1 MPVAANLNDAS
12 SAAALDA
19 LRRAIREGGEWA
31 EQRVVT
37 RLLHALELTGGARHR
52 AVARAVA
59 LVEGARA
66 RRDERPFLDAFL
78 QEFGLSNQEGIA
90 LMCIAEALLRIPD
103 DATADRLIA
112 EKLATG
118 DWSSHAGKSESLFVN
133 ASTWGLMLTG
143 GILELDPSIKTDTT
157 GWMRKFTRKAGEPVV
172 RLAVRRAMRIIGGEF
187 VVGRSIEEALAR
199 SAREPDIA
207 LCSFDMLGE
216 GARTLK
222 DAQRYLE
229 SYEHAID
236 VIGAAAAGRA
246 PEESSS
252 ISIKLSA
259 LEPRYTLLQRGRVMQ
274 RLVPVAAALARRA
287 AALGIQLT
295 IDAEEADR
303 LDLSLDVM
311 EALARDQATRHWPGL
326 GLAVQAYGKR
336 ALGVIDWVAATARSC
351 GRRMSVRLVKG
362 AYWDSEIKRAQ
373 ERGLDGYPVFTRKL
387 TTDVSYL
394 ACIGRLFGHADVI
407 YPQFATHNA
416 HSIASVLELAPAGAD
431 YEFQRL
437 HGMGRLLFA
446 EASRQIAGFPR
457 VRVYAPVGEHKDL
470 LAYLV
475 RRLLE
480 NGANTS
486 FVNRFMDEQVPVA
499 EIVRDPISEIE
510 RLESYAH
517 PRLPLPSTLYP
528 DRRNSSG
535 IDLGSPPEIE
545 TLRKQV
551 AKHRSVQPA
560 AVPVAGPIINGV
572 LLPGSL
578 HPVTNP
584 ADRRDQVGRSRDASP
599 AEIAMAFE
607 AGAAA
612 QPAWNL
618 CGGDARAAL
627 LDKASDLLEANRADF
642 HELLVSEAGKT
653 ITDAVAEVREAVD
666 FCRYYAARARA
677 QFSAPV
683 RLAGPTGES
692 NELSL
697 HGRGVF
703 ACISP
708 WNFPLAIFAGQ
719 VTAALAAGNTVVA
732 KPAEP
737 TPLIAARFVRL
748 LHEAGVPPPAVHLVP
763 AAGRQFGEAAFAH
776 GALAGVAMT
785 GSTAT
790 ALTINRSLAARGGA
804 IVPLIAETGGM
815 NAMIVD
821 STALPE
827 QVVDDAVTS
836 AFMSAGQRCSALRLL
851 FLQDDIADQV
861 VDMIAGAM
869 DELIIGDPADLATDL
884 GPVITAA
891 AVEGLARHVARMRA
905 QARII
910 KACTL
915 GDAHAHG
922 SFFAPHLIEL
932 TSAAQL
938 TREEF
943 GPILHVVRYRAAD
956 IPKVLQAIRASN
968 YGLTLGVQTRLDSF
982 WRQVFEQLGVGNTYV
997 NRNMIGA
1004 VVGVQPFGGTG
1015 LSGTGP
1021 KAGGPHYLGRFAN
1034 ERTLTVNTTATGGNA
1049 ALLNLGN

>member
-1 MPVAANLNDAS
+1 MAAHLNEPQPP
-12 SAAALDA
+12 ALDA
-19 LRRAIREGGEWA
+19 LRQAIREHGEWPENRA
-31 EQRVVT
+31 VT

-52 AVARAVA
+52 AVATAMA

-143 GILELDPSIKTDTT
+143 GILELDPTIKMDTT
-157 GWMRKFTRKAGEPVV
+157 GWMRKFTRKAGEPLV

-199 SAREPDIA
+199 SAREPDVA

-216 GARTLK
+216 GARTQQ
-222 DAQRYLE
+222 DGQRYLK

-236 VIGAAAAGRA
+236 VIGAAAAGRPA
-246 PEESSS
+246 QEASS

-259 LEPRYTLLQRGRVMQ
+259 LESRYSLLQRERVMQ
-274 RLVPVAAALARRA
+274 RLVPLVTALVRRA
-287 AALGIQLT
+287 AELGIQLT
-295 IDAEEADR
+295 IDAEEGDR
-303 LDLSLDVM
+303 LDLSLDVI
-311 EALARDQATRHWPGL
+311 EALAKDPVTQHWTGL

-336 ALGVIDWVAATARSC
+336 ALEVIDWVAATARTY
-351 GRRMSVRLVKG
+351 GRRMTVRLVKG
-362 AYWDSEIKRAQ
+362 AYWDTEIKRAQ
-373 ERGLDGYPVFTRKL
+373 ERGLDGYPVYTRKL

-394 ACIGRLFGHADVI
+394 ACAGRLFSHTDVI

-416 HSIASVLELAPAGAD
+416 HSIAAVLELAPAGAD

-437 HGMGRLLFA
+437 HGMGRLLYA
-446 EASRQIAGFPR
+446 EAARQIPNFPR
-457 VRVYAPVGEHKDL
+457 VRIYAPVGEHKDL

-517 PRLPLPSTLYP
+517 ARLPTPQTLYP
-528 DRRNSSG
+528 DRRNSRG
-535 IDLGSPPEIE
+535 IDLGNPPDIE
-545 TLRKQV
+545 ALRKEISTRR
-551 AKHRSVQPA
+551 ATKPI
-560 AVPVAGPIINGV
+560 AGPIINGI
-572 LLPGSL
+572 LLPGST

-584 ADRRDQVGRSRDASP
+584 ADRREQVGSTRDATA
-599 AEIAMAFE
+599 AEIAMAFD

-612 QPAWNL
+612 QPAWDSS
-618 CGGDARAAL
+618 GGDARARIL
-627 LDKASDLLEANRADF
+627 EKASDLLEANRADF
-642 HELLVSEAGKT
+642 HELLVREAGKNLS
-653 ITDAVAEVREAVD
+653 DAISEVREAVD
-666 FCRYYAARARA
+666 FCRYYAVQARA
-677 QFSAPV
+677 QFSAPA
-683 RLAGPTGES
+683 RLTGPTGEL

-719 VTAALAAGNTVVA
+719 VTAALAAGNAVVA

-748 LHEAGVPPPAVHLVP
+748 LHEAGVPPQAVHLVP
-763 AAGRQFGEAAFAH
+763 TPGRLFGEVAFAH
-776 GALAGVAMT
+776 AALAGVAMT

-804 IVPLIAETGGM
+804 IVPLIAETGGL

-827 QVVDDAVTS
+827 QVVDDVVSS

-861 VDMIAGAM
+861 VEMIAGAM
-869 DELIIGDPADLATDL
+869 DELIIGDPADVRTDL
-884 GPVITAA
+884 GPVITPAA
-891 AVEGLARHVARMRA
+891 ADGLAQHVLRMRKE
-905 QARII
+905 ARII
-910 KACTL
+910 RACSL
-915 GDAHAHG
+915 GEAHASG

-932 TSAAQL
+932 KSAAQL

-956 IPKVLQAIRASN
+956 ITEVLQAIRASH
-968 YGLTLGVQTRLDSF
+968 YGLTLGVQTRLESF
-982 WRQVFEQLGVGNTYV
+982 WREVFEQTSIGNTYV

-1021 KAGGPHYLGRFAN
+1021 KAGGPHYLARFAN

>member
-1 MPVAANLNDAS
+1 MAANLNEPS
-12 SAAALDA
+12 HPPALDA
-19 LRRAIREGGEWA
+19 LRRAIRDRGAWA
-31 EQRVVT
+31 EDRAVT

-52 AVARAVA
+52 AVAMAMA

-143 GILELDPSIKTDTT
+143 GILELDPAIKTDTT
-157 GWMRKFTRKAGEPVV
+157 GWMRKFTRKTGEPLV

-199 SAREPDIA
+199 SAREADVG

-216 GARTLK
+216 GARTQQ
-222 DAQRYLE
+222 DAQRYLK

-236 VIGAAAAGRA
+236 VIGAAAAGRPA
-246 PEESSS
+246 EESSS

-259 LEPRYTLLQRGRVMQ
+259 LESRYSLLQHERVMQ
-274 RLVPVAAALARRA
+274 RLVPLVKSLARRA
-287 AALGIQLT
+287 AGLGIQLT

-303 LDLSLDVM
+303 LDLSLDVI
-311 EALARDQATRHWPGL
+311 EALAKDPATRQWTGL

-336 ALGVIDWVAATARSC
+336 ALDVIDWVAATARTY

-373 ERGLDGYPVFTRKL
+373 ERGLEGFPVYTRKV

-394 ACIGRLFGHADVI
+394 ACVGRLFSHADVI

-416 HSIASVLELAPAGAD
+416 HSIASVLELAPPGAD

-437 HGMGRLLFA
+437 HGMGRLLYA
-446 EASRQIAGFPR
+446 EAARQVAKFPR

-517 PRLPLPSTLYP
+517 PRLPLPGALYA

-535 IDLGSPPEIE
+535 IDLGNPPDIE
-545 TLRKQV
+545 VLRREV
-551 AKHRSVQPA
+551 STRRPAKPA
-560 AVPVAGPIINGV
+560 LAVAGPIVNGV
-572 LLPGSL
+572 LLPGST

-584 ADRRDQVGRSRDASP
+584 ADRREQVGAVRDATP
-599 AEIAMAFE
+599 AEIAMAFD
-607 AGAAA
+607 ASAAA
-612 QPAWNL
+612 QPSWNL
-618 CGGDARAAL
+618 SGGDARAAT
-627 LDKASDLLEANRADF
+627 LDKASDLLEASRADF
-642 HELLVSEAGKT
+642 HELLVREAGKT
-653 ITDAVAEVREAVD
+653 ISDAIAEVREAVD
-666 FCRYYAARARA
+666 FCRYYAVRARE
-677 QFSAPV
+677 QFAYPK
-683 RLAGPTGES
+683 RLQGPTGES
-692 NELSL
+692 NDLSL

-703 ACISP
+703 TCISP

-737 TPLIAARFVRL
+737 TPLIAARFVKL
-748 LHEAGVPPPAVHLVP
+748 LHEAGVPREAVHLVP
-763 AAGRQFGEAAFAH
+763 ARGRLFGEVAFAH
-776 GALAGVAMT
+776 AALAGVAMT
-785 GSTAT
+785 GSTET
-790 ALTINRSLAARGGA
+790 ALTINRSLAARNGA
-804 IVPLIAETGGM
+804 IVPLIAETGGL

-827 QVVDDAVTS
+827 QVVDDVVSS

-851 FLQDDIADQV
+851 FLQEDIADQV
-861 VDMIAGAM
+861 LEMIAGAM
-869 DELIIGDPADLATDL
+869 DELIIGDPADLETDV
-884 GPVITAA
+884 GPVITPAA
-891 AVEGLARHVARMRA
+891 AEGLAQHVARMRKE
-905 QARII
+905 ARLI
-910 KACTL
+910 KACSL
-915 GDAHAHG
+915 GEAHAHG

-932 TSAAQL
+932 ESAAQL

-943 GPILHVVRYRAAD
+943 GPILHVVRYRSAD
-956 IPKVLQAIRASN
+956 IAAVLQAIRASH
-968 YGLTLGVQTRLDSF
+968 YGLTLGVQTRLESF
-982 WRQVFEQLGVGNTYV
+982 WRQVFDHTAIGNTYV

-1021 KAGGPHYLGRFAN
+1021 KAGGPHYLARFAN

>member
-1 MPVAANLNDAS
+1 MAAHVNDTAQPQS
-12 SAAALDA
+12 LES
-19 LRRAIREGGEWA
+19 LRQAVREQGEWPENQA
-31 EQRVVT
+31 VT

-52 AVARAVA
+52 AVALGVA
-59 LVEGARA
+59 LVDGARA

-118 DWSSHAGKSESLFVN
+118 DWSSHSGKSESLFVN

-157 GWMRKFTRKAGEPVV
+157 GWMRKLTRKAGEPVV

-199 SAREPDIA
+199 SAREA
-207 LCSFDMLGE
+207 EVGLCSFDMLGE
-216 GARTLK
+216 GARTQA
-222 DAQRYLE
+222 DAQRYLR

-236 VIGAAAAGRA
+236 VIGATAADRPAQER
-246 PEESSS
+246 SS

-259 LEPRYTLLQRGRVMQ
+259 LESRYSLLQHERVMQ
-274 RLVPVAAALARRA
+274 RLVPLVAALVRRA
-287 AALGIQLT
+287 ADLGIQLT

-303 LDLSLDVM
+303 LDLSLDVI
-311 EALARDQATRHWPGL
+311 EALAKDPATRQWPGL

-336 ALGVIDWVAATARSC
+336 ALGLIDWVAATSRKY
-351 GRRMSVRLVKG
+351 GRRMTVRLVKG
-362 AYWDSEIKRAQ
+362 AYWDTEIKRAQ
-373 ERGLDGYPVFTRKL
+373 ERGLDGYPVYTRKV

-394 ACIGRLFGHADVI
+394 ACAGRLFSHADVI

-416 HSIASVLELAPAGAD
+416 HSIAAVLELAPRGAD

-437 HGMGRLLFA
+437 HGMGRLLYA
-446 EASRQIAGFPR
+446 EAARQISEFPR

-517 PRLPLPSTLYP
+517 PRLPTPGTLYS
-528 DRRNSSG
+528 DRRNSRGS
-535 IDLGSPPEIE
+535 DLGNPPEVE
-545 TLRKQV
+545 TLRKELATRRQL
-551 AKHRSVQPA
+551 KSL
-560 AVPVAGPIINGV
+560 AGPMVNGN
-572 LLPGSL
+572 LLPGAT

-584 ADRRDQVGRSRDASP
+584 ADRREHVGSTRDATTD
-599 AEIAMAFE
+599 EIVMAFD

-618 CGGDARAAL
+618 KGGEARAAC
-627 LDKASDLLEANRADF
+627 LDKASDLLEARRADF
-642 HELLVSEAGKT
+642 HELLVREAGKT
-653 ITDAVAEVREAVD
+653 IADAVAEVREAVD
-666 FCRYYAARARA
+666 FCRYYALRARQ
-677 QFSAPV
+677 QFATPE
-683 RLAGPTGES
+683 RLVGPTGES
-692 NELSL
+692 NELL
-697 HGRGVF
+697 LQGRGVF

-719 VTAALAAGNTVVA
+719 VTAALAAGNAVVA

-737 TPLIAARFVRL
+737 TPLIAARFVGL
-748 LHEAGVPPPAVHLVP
+748 LHEAGVPPRAVHLVP
-763 AAGRQFGEAAFAH
+763 ARGRHFGEVAFAH
-776 GALAGVAMT
+776 AALAGVAMT

-827 QVVDDAVTS
+827 QVVDDVVSS

-851 FLQDDIADQV
+851 FLQEDIAEQV
-861 VDMIAGAM
+861 IEMIAGAM
-869 DELIIGDPADLATDL
+869 DELIIGDPADFKTDL

-891 AVEGLARHVARMRA
+891 AADGLAQHVARMRKE
-905 QARII
+905 ARII
-910 KACTL
+910 KACSL
-915 GDAHAHG
+915 GEAHSHG
-922 SFFAPHLIEL
+922 SFFAPHFIEL
-932 TSAAQL
+932 KSAAQL

-956 IPKVLQAIRASN
+956 IAEVLQSIRASN
-968 YGLTLGVQTRLDSF
+968 YGLTLGVQTRLESF
-982 WRQVFEQLGVGNTYV
+982 WREVFEQTAIGNTYV

-1021 KAGGPHYLGRFAN
+1021 KAGGPHYLARFAN

-1049 ALLNLGN
+1049 ALLNLGS